1 MHAVLQKGKLIHHC
15 NICRQTR
22 NLPENVTTFVHHRT
36 ENSCEFDMDRS
47 PRKQLKKNV
56 NLWDGY
62 VRLFA
67 AETNNVEKSI
77 PTV

>member
-1 MHAVLQKGKLIHHC
+1 M
-15 NICRQTR
+15 
-22 NLPENVTTFVHHRT
+22 PENPTRFVSHRT
-36 ENSCEFDMDRS
+36 ANSGDAAFEDRS

-77 PTV
+77 PTVKR